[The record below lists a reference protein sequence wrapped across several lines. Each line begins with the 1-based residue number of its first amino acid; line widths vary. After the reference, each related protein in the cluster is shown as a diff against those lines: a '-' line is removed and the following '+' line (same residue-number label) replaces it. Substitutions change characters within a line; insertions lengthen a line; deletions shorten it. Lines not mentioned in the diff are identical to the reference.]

1 MKGGSGGEYTEAKNS
16 KCIAGLSS
24 AENSSM
30 PLMHKHYMQKPKP
43 LLYSSGYPL
52 CINIH
57 SKDCCCH
64 NTVSLKYWK

>member
-1 MKGGSGGEYTEAKNS
+1 MKGGEKKEYTKAKNS

-43 LLYSSGYPL
+43 LLYSSGL
-52 CINIH
+52 SSMH
-57 SKDCCCH
+57 
-64 NTVSLKYWK
+64 

>member
-1 MKGGSGGEYTEAKNS
+1 MKGGGKKKKEYTEAKNS

-43 LLYSSGYPL
+43 LLYSCGLSSV
-52 CINIH
+52 H
-57 SKDCCCH
+57 
-64 NTVSLKYWK
+64 